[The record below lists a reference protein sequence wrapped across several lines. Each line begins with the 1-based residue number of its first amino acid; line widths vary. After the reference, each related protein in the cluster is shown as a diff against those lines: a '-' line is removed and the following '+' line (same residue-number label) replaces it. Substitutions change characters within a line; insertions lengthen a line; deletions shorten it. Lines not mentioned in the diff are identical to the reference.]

1 MKKITLSIAL
11 IAVIGAAAFV
21 LQAND
26 RMIPWSTSVFDAPA
40 DSLAV
45 VERDVAGERASR
57 EAATDASVA
66 VEPTADDLYMADAVA
81 SFYTPQAT
89 PGARSAAAA
98 TTDER
103 PARSAQA
110 AAMAKMSSQVAA
122 LAASGGNTPVELIVS
137 YNEYPQLFEDG
148 RIESLGGEIVRRY
161 TIIEQLAVRLPANA
175 LIDLA
180 VDDSVD
186 RVSLDDTVRVT
197 AATMLSSRAPELQS
211 SALASNRP
219 VYPSPNRAFNGRY
232 INVAMIDTGVAS
244 HVDLTG
250 RVQQFSF
257 LDGESPDVEI
267 DGELSGVEYNSLR
280 DGYGHGTHVAGI
292 LSATGKSSGGKYTAM
307 ATGANILSLQ
317 VLDDNGLGQT
327 SDVIAAL
334 DWLLQY
340 GQYFDI
346 DVVNMS
352 LGKPVTE
359 SNTTDPLV
367 FAVEALWD
375 SGMVVVVAAGNQGN
389 DGYFTVTSPGNSRKV
404 ITVGSLT
411 DNGTGTDF
419 SDDYVSTFSSRG
431 PTPGDFVVK
440 PDLVAPGNRL
450 VSTIPSSSTL
460 GDLLPDRMVA
470 CSMGDEC
477 DDYFM
482 LSGTSMAAPMVSATA
497 ALMLQKDPSLT
508 PATVKARLMRSARKY
523 GHSPIDAGAGLL
535 DVDAALN
542 EANTV
547 SGEALSPLMQQDPA
561 TGATL
566 IQETGVLWGDTIWG
580 SGYLWTDGGGINSN
594 GYLWTDGGGINA
606 NGYLWTDGGGID
618 ANGYLWTDGTV
629 DANGY
634 LWTDG
639 GLVANGYLWTDGGT
653 GGGRI
658 GANGFLWTDGGGIGS
673 DGYLWTDGG
682 GTNVATFFDP
692 TAENPELLDDEHTV
706 Q

>member
-122 LAASGGNTPVELIVS
+122 LAASGGNAPVELIVS
-137 YNEYPQLFEDG
+137 YDDYPQLFEDG
-148 RIESLGGEIVRRY
+148 RIESLGGEVVRRY
-161 TIIEQLAVRLPANA
+161 SIIEQLAVRLPADA

-186 RVSLDDTVRVT
+186 RVSLDETVRVT
-197 AATMLSSRAPELQS
+197 AATLLSSSAPELQS

-219 VYPSPNRAFNGRY
+219 VYPSPNRSFNGRY

-367 FAVEALWD
+367 LAVEALWD

-658 GANGFLWTDGGGIGS
+658 AANGFLWTDGGGIGS